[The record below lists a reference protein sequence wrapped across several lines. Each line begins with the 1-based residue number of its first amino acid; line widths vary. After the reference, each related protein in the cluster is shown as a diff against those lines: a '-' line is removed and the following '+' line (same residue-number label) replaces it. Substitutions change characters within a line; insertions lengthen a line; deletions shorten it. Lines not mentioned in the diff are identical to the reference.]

1 MIVISERRFPQ
12 GQIAQDVVAGF
23 LGQNSSVNLETPQL
37 QGSQNL
43 FAGWFEAKAVLNP
56 QMESLCFTLAVS
68 VNIIIQEC
76 TEIPQIENDAL
87 VFAELKHYTILLSIF
102 TFVQHF
108 AGNMKKL
115 HKDEKDY
122 FSLCSFCSNKLYFED
137 ILHKDEINEAN
148 LCNRAGA
155 PGSLLF
161 HR

>member
-1 MIVISERRFPQ
+1 
-12 GQIAQDVVAGF
+12 
-23 LGQNSSVNLETPQL
+23 VNLETPQL

-43 FAGWFEAKAVLNP
+43 FAGWFEAKAVLSP
-56 QMESLCFTLAVS
+56 QREFLYFIFAVL
-68 VNIIIQEC
+68 VNIMIQKDA
-76 TEIPQIENDAL
+76 EIPQQENDAL
-87 VFAELKHYTILLSIF
+87 AFAELNHYTILLSIF

-122 FSLCSFCSNKLYFED
+122 FSLCSLNLNKSFFEE
-137 ILHKDEINEAN
+137 ILHKDKINEVN
-148 LCNRAGA
+148 LCNCAGA